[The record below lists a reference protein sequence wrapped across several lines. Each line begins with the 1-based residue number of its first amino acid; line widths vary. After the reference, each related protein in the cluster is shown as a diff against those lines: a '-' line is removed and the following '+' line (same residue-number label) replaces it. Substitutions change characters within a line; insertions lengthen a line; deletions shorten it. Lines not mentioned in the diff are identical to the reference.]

1 MVVDPIAHF
10 IKEIIFRNMIA
21 CREID
26 MDTIGTVHQH
36 RLKAQKIIDA
46 LWEKSADTVIPYH
59 FYNRSC
65 RDRLIKS
72 NGQFVF
78 I

>member
-1 MVVDPIAHF
+1 
-10 IKEIIFRNMIA
+10 
-21 CREID
+21 
-26 MDTIGTVHQH
+26 MDTIGAIHQH
-36 RLKAQKIIDA
+36 GLKAQQIIDA

-59 FYNRSC
+59 FYNRSG
-65 RDRLIKS
+65 RNRLIKS